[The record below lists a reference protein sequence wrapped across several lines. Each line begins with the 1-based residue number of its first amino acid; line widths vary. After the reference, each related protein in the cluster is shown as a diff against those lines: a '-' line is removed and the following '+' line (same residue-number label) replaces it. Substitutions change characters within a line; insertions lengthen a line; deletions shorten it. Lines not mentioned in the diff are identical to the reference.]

1 MSAAEALPAAIR
13 NATTDVGMSWRE
25 VALMT
30 KSMEEEYRA
39 FLLLS
44 SSVGGAYAV
53 GSGGPADPQKVGREV
68 HSDRGKRLF
77 VLRF

>member
-1 MSAAEALPAAIR
+1 MASMVGRMMSAAEALPAAIR
-13 NATTDVGMSWRE
+13 KATTDVGMSWRE

-44 SSVGGAYAV
+44 SSVAARM
-53 GSGGPADPQKVGREV
+53 P
-68 HSDRGKRLF
+68 
-77 VLRF
+77 